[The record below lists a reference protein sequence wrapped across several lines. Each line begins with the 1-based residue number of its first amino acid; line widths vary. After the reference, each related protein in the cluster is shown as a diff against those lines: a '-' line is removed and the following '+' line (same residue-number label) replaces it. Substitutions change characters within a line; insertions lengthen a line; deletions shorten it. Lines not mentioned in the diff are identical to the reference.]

1 MFREHFDAC
10 AAAFGSEMGFDL
22 RAEVFDGTGRNL
34 ERTDRAQPA
43 LFAVEYALAKL
54 AESYGIRPGALAGR
68 VTVSAAI
75 RTYMM
80 HPSCKFKIELYIC
93 KL

>member
-1 MFREHFDAC
+1 MFVFPARAPSTSAWPAARETEPVFREHFDAC
-10 AAAFGSEMGFDL
+10 AAAFGAEMGFDL

-54 AESYGIRPGALAGR
+54 AESCRGAARRTGRPQHR
-68 VTVSAAI
+68 
-75 RTYMM
+75 
-80 HPSCKFKIELYIC
+80 
-93 KL
+93 